1 MKIKSSLIFLLVIS
15 SLSCHQKVEINIE
28 NETKAILD
36 LDAKAREYHFS
47 KNTKAFVESFSKN
60 FISLNKG
67 KIEIPTYNNSYQK
80 FDTYF
85 KSVQFVKWD
94 NKEAP
99 IVRFSDDASIA
110 YVAVNKVVIVEY
122 ENELGKKILDT
133 TEFAWLSILKKENNQ
148 WKLDCIASTN
158 K

>member
-1 MKIKSSLIFLLVIS
+1 MNIKNSLIFLLVIS

-122 ENELGKKILDT
+122 ENELEKRFWIQQNLLG
-133 TEFAWLSILKKENNQ
+133 FQYLKKKTINGN
-148 WKLDCIASTN
+148 
-158 K
+158 